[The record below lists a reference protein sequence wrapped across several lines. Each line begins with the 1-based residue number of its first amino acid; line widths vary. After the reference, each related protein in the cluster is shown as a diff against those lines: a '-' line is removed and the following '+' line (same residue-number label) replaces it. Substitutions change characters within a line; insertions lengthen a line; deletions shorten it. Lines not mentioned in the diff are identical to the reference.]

1 MRIDLPSKQAD
12 GASANWVEVRS
23 NLTVQDRIAAN
34 SALSFRFEPGPD
46 GTEVRT
52 MTGGSDDRMRIALL
66 GRIITGWSFPG
77 VPAPAQNIADPADLI
92 DSVLDLDDYEA
103 VCDAIA
109 PLFARVL
116 RSGPKRRRRRR
127 PGRAQ
132 SPGAGRRGP
141 GVVAGVRRGAGA
153 YP

>member
-1 MRIDLPSKQAD
+1 MRIDLPSKQGD
-12 GASANWVEVRS
+12 GSPSWVEVRE

-66 GRIITGWSFPG
+66 GRIITAWSFPG
-77 VPAPAQNIADPADLI
+77 VPVPSSNIASPDDLI
-92 DSVLDLDDYEA
+92 SSVLDLDDYEA

-109 PLFARVL
+109 PLFSRVL
-116 RSGPKRRRRRR
+116 RSGPKT
-127 PGRAQ
+127 AAKETAE
-132 SPGAGRRGP
+132 GAAPVSGQ
-141 GVVAGVRRGAGA
+141 
-153 YP
+153 

>member
-1 MRIDLPSKQAD
+1 MARVELPS
-12 GASANWVEVRS
+12 GGWVEYRE

-66 GRIITGWSFPG
+66 GRIITAWSFPG
-77 VPAPAQNIADPADLI
+77 VPPPSSNIADPADLI
-92 DSVLDLDDYEA
+92 GSVLDLDDYEA

-116 RSGPKRRRRRR
+116 RSGPKTAAKET
-127 PGRAQ
+127 PE
-132 SPGAGRRGP
+132 
-141 GVVAGVRRGAGA
+141 GVPPVSGQ
-153 YP
+153 

>member
-1 MRIDLPSKQAD
+1 MPRVELPS
-12 GASANWVEVRS
+12 GGWVEYRS

-34 SALSFRFEPGPD
+34 AALHFRFEPQDD

-52 MTGGSDDRMRIALL
+52 MTGGSDDKMRIALL

-109 PLFARVL
+109 PLFQRIL
-116 RSGPKRRRRRR
+116 RSGPK
-127 PGRAQ
+127 PAGTSKTPEA
-132 SPGAGRRGP
+132 SPP
-141 GVVAGVRRGAGA
+141 ESE
-153 YP
+153 P